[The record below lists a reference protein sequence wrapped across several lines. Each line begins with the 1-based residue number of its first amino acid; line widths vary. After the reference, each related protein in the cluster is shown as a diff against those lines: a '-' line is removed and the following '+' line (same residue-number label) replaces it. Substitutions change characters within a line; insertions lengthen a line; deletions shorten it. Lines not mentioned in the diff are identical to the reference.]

1 MEFTLLWS
9 ALTGVGGLYAA
20 LWWMGRRDTS
30 LCVRDLWEI
39 AIAAGVA
46 GLAVGRLVAMV
57 RGGVNPLAHPGEL
70 LLVRAGVDT
79 VAASGA
85 AVATAAWLA
94 RSDLR
99 EQLDGLAPA
108 ALIGLAGWHA
118 GCLFRDACLGTP
130 TSLPWAWSQPG
141 SDITRHPV
149 ELYAALLLAIGA
161 WLFFRLRLRYPAP
174 GLVSGLALALAG
186 LARWTTEPLRPS
198 LFAGP
203 VWWYGAAI
211 AAGTAVVIWSIH
223 GARSS
228 NTKSTPPPLQ

>member
-9 ALTGVGGLYAA
+9 ALTGVAGLYAS

-39 AIAAGVA
+39 SIAAGVV
-46 GLAVGRLVAMV
+46 GLGVGRLIAVL
-57 RGGVNPLAHPGEL
+57 RGGVNPLAHPGDL

-79 VAASGA
+79 VGATVAAL
-85 AVATAAWLA
+85 ATTTWLA
-94 RSDLR
+94 RADLR

-108 ALIGLAGWHA
+108 ALFGVAGWHA

-130 TSLPWAWSQPG
+130 SALPWAWAQPG

-149 ELYAALLLAIGA
+149 EIYAAVLLVVAGWVL
-161 WLFFRLRLRYPAP
+161 FRLRLRYSAP
-174 GLVSGLALALAG
+174 GMVAALALAAAG
-186 LARWTTEPLRPS
+186 AARLLTEPMRPS

-203 VWWYGAAI
+203 VWWYAAALVGGLALAGWTVVRP
-211 AAGTAVVIWSIH
+211 AATDTTDEV
-223 GARSS
+223 
-228 NTKSTPPPLQ
+228 PPLQ